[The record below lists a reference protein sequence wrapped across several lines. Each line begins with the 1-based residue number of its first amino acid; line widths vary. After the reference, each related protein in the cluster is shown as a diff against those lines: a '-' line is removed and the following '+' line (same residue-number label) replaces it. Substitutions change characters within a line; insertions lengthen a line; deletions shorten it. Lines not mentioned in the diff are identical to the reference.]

1 VGDRDEDTRLPSVDA
16 AFLADW
22 LAAMTQ
28 AVAEATADFEE
39 RHGYP
44 PGENY
49 LGPPADEEALWGVAA
64 LLSSLDM
71 STDLVDLYRVTRDV
85 CLSDIGNGY
94 FIPGPGYTVGIHE
107 AREPAVVAGTPPTEV
122 AVFASDGGGTMY
134 ALPAGS
140 AGPVLRL
147 PPSGIH
153 DGVYTPNSYRY
164 GPVAPNLRDFLT
176 RMLDGVVRFGAGQ
189 VTDL

>member
-1 VGDRDEDTRLPSVDA
+1 VDA

-22 LAAMTQ
+22 TSAINSPAADAMR
-28 AVAEATADFEE
+28 DFEA
-39 RHGYP
+39 RFGYP

-64 LLSSLDM
+64 ILHSLDM
-71 STDLVDLYRVTRDV
+71 PTDLVELYRATREV

-94 FIPGPGYTVGIHE
+94 FIPGPDYPIGIRE

-122 AVFASDGGGTMY
+122 VVFAADGGGTMY
-134 ALPAGS
+134 ALPAGC

-147 PPSGIH
+147 PPSGIF
-153 DGVYTPNSYRY
+153 DGVYTPNSGRY
-164 GPVAPNLRDFLT
+164 GPAAGNLRDFLT
-176 RMLDGVVRFGAGQ
+176 RMLDGVVRFAATGQ
-189 VTDL
+189 VTNL